1 MPILFAVSVL
11 CVVAA
16 IAAPIARSLINAGRG
31 RPQ

>member
-1 MPILFAVSVL
+1 MNILFAFSVL

-16 IAAPIARSLINAGRG
+16 IAAPLASSLIKGGRG

>member
-1 MPILFAVSVL
+1 MPILFSVSVL

-16 IAAPIARSLINAGRG
+16 IAAPLAASLIDAGRG